1 MKSLLLPVL
10 PVLILS
16 GGASATLTGD
26 LRIGFERMAAMT
38 STVINESFL
47 VSGMNPDVINEPLL
61 LSQND
66 PDIIYGYD
74 LM

>member
-1 MKSLLLPVL
+1 MVGLKSLLL

-26 LRIGFERMAAMT
+26 LRTGFEGMAAMT
-38 STVINESFL
+38 STIISESFL
-47 VSGMNPDVINEPLL
+47 LSGVDPDGIDPPLL